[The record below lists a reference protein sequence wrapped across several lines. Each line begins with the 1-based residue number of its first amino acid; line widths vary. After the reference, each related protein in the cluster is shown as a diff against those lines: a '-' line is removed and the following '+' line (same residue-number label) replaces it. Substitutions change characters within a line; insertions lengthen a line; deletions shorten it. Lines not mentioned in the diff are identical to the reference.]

1 MSTVTRMSGAEAQA
15 HGLTVE
21 SSGPKEDQRR
31 GVGGYTWELIVDFE
45 HKNSNIHINLAIN
58 WSR

>member
-1 MSTVTRMSGAEAQA
+1 MSTATRMSGAKAQA

-31 GVGGYTWELIVDFE
+31 GVGGYAWGLTG
-45 HKNSNIHINLAIN
+45 
-58 WSR
+58 